1 LSSSTEAVC
10 SVTVIF
16 AESLAIVGHQK
27 ETGNLTTAQPV
38 SKETST
44 NTREL
49 HKPSI
54 SKQEASARRCQTEEN
69 GQHGNATIGVGRG
82 LALEMLA
89 FASML
94 GAFTAKELHIE
105 GVNNVF
111 IRPIDQLM
119 L

>member
-27 ETGNLTTAQPV
+27 ETGNL
-38 SKETST
+38 ST
-44 NTREL
+44 
-49 HKPSI
+49 SI